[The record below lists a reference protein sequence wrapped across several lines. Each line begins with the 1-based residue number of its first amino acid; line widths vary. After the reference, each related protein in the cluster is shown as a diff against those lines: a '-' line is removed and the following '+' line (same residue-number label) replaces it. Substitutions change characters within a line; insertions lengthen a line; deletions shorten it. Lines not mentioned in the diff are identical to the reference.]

1 MVVTILVDMFTKRR
15 RSLLEKA
22 RKKDCYIVCSATPQ
36 NVFYITG
43 FWGDG
48 TAVISEDGTTLFTN
62 PLEGERAKRS
72 VKDCDVIV
80 SKIGESLKELV
91 LRHVSS
97 KGKLCFDD
105 IQMPLQITIKKVL
118 KDDVIFD
125 PDIFHS
131 VRRIKDEGEISVITQ
146 AGKIIDKLFSHVLTL
161 IRPKVRER
169 DLAAELLA
177 KAVSFGCDLP
187 AFPSTQNPI
196 IVASG
201 PNSAFPHGDLTERK
215 LLEDDVVVIDIVV
228 RFKGYIIDTTRTFA
242 LGRVQDEI
250 KDVYEVVRSA
260 QEEGIN
266 AVKPGATTGDVDKK
280 VREIVDAK
288 GYKQFFIHG
297 TGHGVGLDV
306 HEPPSLK
313 IGGKE
318 VLQNG
323 ETVTVEPGI
332 YIPHKFGIR
341 IEDTVLVSERTKSFT
356 RFTKELLV
364 LG

>member
-1 MVVTILVDMFTKRR
+1 MLTKRR
-15 RSLLEKA
+15 RSLLERA
-22 RKKDCYIVCSATPQ
+22 RKKGYDIVCSATPQ
-36 NVFYITG
+36 NVFYTTG

-48 TAVISEDGTTLFTN
+48 TAVISQDGTTLFTN

-72 VKDCDVIV
+72 AKDCDVIV
-80 SKIGESLKELV
+80 SEMGKSLKELV

-97 KGKLCFDD
+97 KGKVCFDGV
-105 IQMPLQITIKKVL
+105 QMPLQIAIKKAL
-118 KDDVIFD
+118 KEDAIFD
-125 PDIFHS
+125 PDVFYS
-131 VRRIKDEGEISVITQ
+131 VRRIKDEGEISAIAQ
-146 AGKIIDKLFSHVLTL
+146 AGKIMDELFNHALTL

-187 AFPSTQNPI
+187 AFSSTQNPM

-201 PNSAFPHGDLTERK
+201 PNSAFPHGDLTERR
-215 LLEDDVVVIDIVV
+215 LSEGDVVVIDIVI
-228 RFKGYIIDTTRTFA
+228 RFKGYVIDTTRTFA
-242 LGRVQDEI
+242 LGRVEDEI

-260 QEEGIN
+260 QEEGIK
-266 AVKPGATTGDVDKK
+266 AVKPGTITGDIDRK
-280 VREIVDAK
+280 VREVIDEK
-288 GYKQFFIHG
+288 EYGKFFIHS

-318 VLQNG
+318 VLQKG
-323 ETVTVEPGI
+323 EAVTVEPGI
-332 YIPHKFGIR
+332 YMPDKFGIR
-341 IEDTVLVSERTKSFT
+341 IEDTVLVSEKTKPFT
-356 RFTKELLV
+356 RFTKDLLV